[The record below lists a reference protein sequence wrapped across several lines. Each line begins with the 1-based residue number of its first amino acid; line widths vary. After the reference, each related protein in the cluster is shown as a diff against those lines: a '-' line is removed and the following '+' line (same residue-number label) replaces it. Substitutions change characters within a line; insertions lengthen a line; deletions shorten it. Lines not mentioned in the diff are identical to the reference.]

1 MTQRKEALWLACKRK
16 TCCHSAFVI
25 PSGRDI
31 WRISRTLEAPPWTFL
46 VYFASPAL
54 RRDAF
59 LLTPGGPPF
68 RLALA
73 KAPNRRSKTPPP
85 CIFLL
90 RTRQGHHRC
99 GLGDGRP
106 AVCRSFPSALVDGVL
121 TLQGGTDC
129 TCRHWGLPDVD
140 IAEEMA
146 CVQIQQAD
154 VAEYCTVVAAWNTR
168 VTAAPPETVFTFFD
182 YCEALL
188 VAYDVLAA
196 PPAVGAP

>member
-1 MTQRKEALWLACKRK
+1 MTQRKEALWLACKPK

-46 VYFASPAL
+46 VYFASPVP

-59 LLTPGGPPF
+59 TLTPDGPLF

-73 KAPNRRSKTPPP
+73 KAPSRHSKTPPP

-106 AVCRSFPSALVDGVL
+106 AVCRSFPSVLVDGVL
-121 TLQGGTDC
+121 TLQASTDC
-129 TCRHWGLPDVD
+129 TCHRWSLPDVD
-140 IAEEMA
+140 ITEEMA
-146 CVQIQQAD
+146 RVQIQQAD
-154 VAEYCTVVAAWNTR
+154 VAEYCNVVADWNAR
-168 VTAAPPETVFTFFD
+168 VRAAPPETVFTFFD

-188 VAYDVLAA
+188 TAYDTLAA
-196 PPAVGAP
+196 PAATVAP